1 MIEIYRKELR
11 YIFAI
16 FLFKIVILTLLP
28 LTGDEAY
35 FIKWAKY
42 PSFGY
47 YDHPPM
53 VGWVIYALSFINDS
67 HIFFRLFAIVSTFVE
82 AFVIYKI
89 AILYKV
95 EKEKAFLAT
104 LIFLASSVD
113 LLLLLMTNDVALLFF
128 SSLGTL
134 FLLYALERQNLKYA
148 LLSGIFLGAAFL
160 SKYFA
165 VFLLFSLLLFSIFTY
180 GKRAIKVLIVAAFFI
195 LLFIAQ
201 NLYFNY
207 NSCWN
212 NILFNFFVRTEDNKY
227 SIGTVLGYFA
237 LMLYIFTPWGVY
249 FLLKNRFQKTSLLK
263 LITFVLGVGF
273 FVFFVVSLKNSIGLH
288 WFLLFTPFIFLL
300 FSFLDKDTMLRV
312 FKYNTVF
319 TLLHGVILTT
329 MLLLPISL
337 ISGHKKYSDIV
348 MFSTPSGICK
358 EFNDDKTIFTLGYSS
373 ASLLSYA
380 CKKDVFVLF
389 NNSKYGRLDDRLLD
403 VREISGKDIKLF
415 NKNPFEKEGLKEI
428 CTSFESGSFEVEGA
442 TFYTATCKN
451 FNYEAYKKEYLDYE
465 NKHFYNIPKWLPQGE
480 CYFKEMYYK

>member
-1 MIEIYRKELR
+1 MIEIYKKELR

-53 VGWVIYALSFINDS
+53 VGWIIYALSFINDS
-67 HIFFRLFAIVSTFVE
+67 HIFFRLFAVMSTFVE

-148 LLSGIFLGAAFL
+148 LLSGIFFGAAFL

-180 GKRAIKVLIVAAFFI
+180 GKRAIKIVIVAAFFI

-212 NILFNFFVRTEDNKY
+212 NILFNFFARTEDNSY
-227 SIGTVLGYFA
+227 GIGTVLGYFA
-237 LMLYIFTPWGVY
+237 LMLYIFTPWGAY

-263 LITFVLGVGF
+263 LIVFVLGVGF

-319 TLLHGVILTT
+319 TLLQGVILTT
-329 MLLLPISL
+329 LLLLPISL

-348 MFSTPSGICK
+348 MFSAPQRLCQELS
-358 EFNDDKTIFTLGYSS
+358 EDKTIFTYSYS
-373 ASLLSYA
+373 TASLLSYE

-389 NNSKYGRLDDRLLD
+389 NNSKYGRLDDKLFD

-415 NKNPFEKEGLKEI
+415 NKRPIDEDELKSVCSFYEI
-428 CTSFESGSFEVEGA
+428 GSFEIEGA
-442 TFYTATCKN
+442 RYYRATCKN
-451 FNYEAYKKEYLDYE
+451 FNYEAYKKGYLDYA
-465 NKHFYNIPKWLPQGE
+465 NKHFYDIPKWLPQGE